1 MITQLNRDTRVHI
14 IMIYDGRRWYLNSV
28 ETARR
33 PNTGELYL
41 KGSWFTD
48 HHQSRAQTFEVASL
62 IRERLKRE
70 SNVKTHLSFEA
81 GDNAELIQ
89 D

>member
-14 IMIYDGRRWYLNSV
+14 ILIHDSKRWYLNSV
-28 ETARR
+28 NTDRR

-41 KGSWFTD
+41 KGTWATD
-48 HHQSRAQTFEVASL
+48 HRQSRAQTFETASL

-70 SNVKTHLSFEA
+70 SCLTTYLSFEA
-81 GDNAELIQ
+81 GDNAEIIEE
-89 D
+89 